1 MDLAEL
7 KNMDIKDLL
16 SKFKGSGGILDDKK
30 LLVKFGI
37 GFGSIIIF
45 LIIYY
50 VFVSPEV
57 YDRKTR
63 IDVMNKNH
71 NKIAEYNNN
80 IVRLK
85 HLVKKLKPKFDEN
98 SKLFHNRKEEQD
110 LYQNIIKFTAI
121 NGLTIIGYEENERK
135 AVINKEATQ
144 TSVNIQDN
152 QNQDNQNQD
161 NQNQDNQNM
170 ITEIM
175 EQYNID
181 EWVLSELRYNK
192 RIRGMSR
199 EDTVKQYKED
209 WGNNILE
216 EEQLYQIYDSIQ
228 NSYNPNS
235 AKPLYYIIPVSYKI
249 QGNFGS
255 SSSPGYL
262 IFRKALSK
270 LNKVI
275 NIDAETITIEKE
287 TGLILSEVTLS
298 TVGLPD
304 EYN

>member
-16 SKFKGSGGILDDKK
+16 SKFKGSGGILGDQK

-37 GFGSIIIF
+37 GFGSVVIF

-80 IVRLK
+80 IVRLN
-85 HLVKKLKPKFDEN
+85 HLIKKLKPKFDEN
-98 SKLFHNRKEEQD
+98 SKLFYNEKEAQD
-110 LYQNIIKFTAI
+110 LYQKIIKFAAI
-121 NGLTIIGYEENERK
+121 NGLSIIGYEENERK
-135 AVINKEATQ
+135 AVINKEGKQ
-144 TSVNIQDN
+144 TSVNI
-152 QNQDNQNQD
+152 QD

-181 EWVLSELRYNK
+181 EWVLNELRYNK

-209 WGNNILE
+209 WGNNIP
-216 EEQLYQIYDSIQ
+216 EEQLNEIYDLIQ

-275 NIDAETITIEKE
+275 NFDAETITIEKE

>member
-16 SKFKGSGGILDDKK
+16 SKFKGSGGILGDQK

-37 GFGSIIIF
+37 GFGSVVIF

-80 IVRLK
+80 IVRLN
-85 HLVKKLKPKFDEN
+85 HLIKKLKPKFDEN
-98 SKLFHNRKEEQD
+98 SKLFYNKKEAQD
-110 LYQNIIKFTAI
+110 LYQKIIKFAAI
-121 NGLTIIGYEENERK
+121 NGLSIIGYEENERK
-135 AVINKEATQ
+135 AVINKEGKQ
-144 TSVNIQDN
+144 TSVNI
-152 QNQDNQNQD
+152 QD

-181 EWVLSELRYNK
+181 EWVLNELRYNK

-216 EEQLYQIYDSIQ
+216 EQLNEIYDLIQ

-235 AKPLYYIIPVSYKI
+235 ANPLYEKIPVTYKI

-270 LNKVI
+270 LNKVV
-275 NIDAETITIEKE
+275 NFDAETITIEKE

-304 EYN
+304 EN

>member
-16 SKFKGSGGILDDKK
+16 SKFKGSGGILGDQK

-37 GFGSIIIF
+37 GFGSVVIF

-80 IVRLK
+80 IVRLN
-85 HLVKKLKPKFDEN
+85 HLIKKLKPKFDEN
-98 SKLFHNRKEEQD
+98 SKLFYNEKEAQD
-110 LYQNIIKFTAI
+110 LYQKIIKFAAI
-121 NGLTIIGYEENERK
+121 NGLSIIGYEENERK
-135 AVINKEATQ
+135 AVINKEGKQ
-144 TSVNIQDN
+144 TSVNI
-152 QNQDNQNQD
+152 QD

-175 EQYNID
+175 EQHNID
-181 EWVLSELRYNK
+181 EWVLNELRYNK
-192 RIRGMSR
+192 RIRGMSG

-209 WGNNILE
+209 WENNIL
-216 EEQLYQIYDSIQ
+216 EEQLYQIYDLIQ

-262 IFRKALSK
+262 LFRKALSK

-275 NIDAETITIEKE
+275 NFDAETITIEKE

-304 EYN
+304 EN

>member
-7 KNMDIKDLL
+7 KNMDIKNLL
-16 SKFKGSGGILDDKK
+16 SKFTGGEGILGDKK

-121 NGLTIIGYEENERK
+121 NGLTIVGYEKNERK
-135 AVINKEATQ
+135 AVINKEGKQ
-144 TSVNIQDN
+144 TSVNI
-152 QNQDNQNQD
+152 QD

-209 WGNNILE
+209 WENNIL
-216 EEQLYQIYDSIQ
+216 EEQLYQIYDLIQ

-235 AKPLYYIIPVSYKI
+235 TKPLYYKIPVSYKI
-249 QGNFGS
+249 RGNFGS
-255 SSSPGYL
+255 SSSKGYL

-270 LNKVI
+270 LNKVV
-275 NIDAETITIEKE
+275 NFDAETITVEKE
-287 TGLILSEVTLS
+287 TGQILSEVTLS

-304 EYN
+304 EYEN

>member
-98 SKLFHNRKEEQD
+98 SKLFHSKKEAQD
-110 LYQNIIKFTAI
+110 LYQKIIKFAAI
-121 NGLTIIGYEENERK
+121 NGLSIIGYEENERK
-135 AVINKEATQ
+135 AVMNKEGKQ
-144 TSVNIQDN
+144 MSVNIQDN

-175 EQYNID
+175 EQHNID
-181 EWVLSELRYNK
+181 EWVLNELRYNK

-235 AKPLYYIIPVSYKI
+235 AKPLYYKIPVSYKI
-249 QGNFGS
+249 QGNYL
-255 SSSPGYL
+255 GYL
-262 IFRKALSK
+262 KFRRALSK
-270 LNKVI
+270 SNKVI
-275 NIDAETITIEKE
+275 NFDSETITVQKE
-287 TGLILSEVTLS
+287 NNSGTILSEGTIS
-298 TVGLPD
+298 IVGLPN
-304 EYN
+304 EYEN

>member
-80 IVRLK
+80 IVRLE
-85 HLVKKLKPKFDEN
+85 HLIKKLKPKFDEN
-98 SKLFHNRKEEQD
+98 SKLFHSKKEAQD

-152 QNQDNQNQD
+152 QNQDNQN
-161 NQNQDNQNM
+161 M

-175 EQYNID
+175 EQHNID
-181 EWVLSELRYNK
+181 EWVLNELRYNK
-192 RIRGMSR
+192 RIRGMSG

-209 WGNNILE
+209 WGNNIP
-216 EEQLYQIYDSIQ
+216 EEQLNEIYDLIQ

-235 AKPLYYIIPVSYKI
+235 ANSLYEKIPVTYKI

-255 SSSPGYL
+255 STSKGYL
-262 IFRKALSK
+262 LFRKALSK
-270 LNKVI
+270 LNKVV
-275 NIDAETITIEKE
+275 NFDAETIMVEKE

-304 EYN
+304 EYEN

>member
-16 SKFKGSGGILDDKK
+16 SKFKGSGGILGDQK

-37 GFGSIIIF
+37 GFGSVVIF

-80 IVRLK
+80 IVRLN
-85 HLVKKLKPKFDEN
+85 HLIKKLKPKFDEN
-98 SKLFHNRKEEQD
+98 SKLFYNKKEAQD
-110 LYQNIIKFTAI
+110 LYQKIIKFAAI
-121 NGLTIIGYEENERK
+121 NGLSIIGYEENERK
-135 AVINKEATQ
+135 AVINKEGKQ
-144 TSVNIQDN
+144 TSVNI
-152 QNQDNQNQD
+152 QD

-175 EQYNID
+175 EQHNID
-181 EWVLSELRYNK
+181 EWVLNELRYNK
-192 RIRGMSR
+192 RIRGMSG

-216 EEQLYQIYDSIQ
+216 EQLNEIYDLIQ

-275 NIDAETITIEKE
+275 NFDAETITIEKE

-304 EYN
+304 EN

>member
-80 IVRLK
+80 IVRLE
-85 HLVKKLKPKFDEN
+85 HLIKKLKPKFDEN

-121 NGLTIIGYEENERK
+121 NGLTIVGYEKNERK
-135 AVINKEATQ
+135 AVMNKEGKQ
-144 TSVNIQDN
+144 TSVNI
-152 QNQDNQNQD
+152 QD

-181 EWVLSELRYNK
+181 KWVLDELRYNK
-192 RIRGMSR
+192 RIRGMSG

-209 WGNNILE
+209 WENNILE
-216 EEQLYQIYDSIQ
+216 ERLYQIYDLIQ

-275 NIDAETITIEKE
+275 NFDAETITIEKE

-304 EYN
+304 QYEN

>member
-16 SKFKGSGGILDDKK
+16 SKFKGSGGILGDQK

-37 GFGSIIIF
+37 GFGSVVIF

-80 IVRLK
+80 IVRLE
-85 HLVKKLKPKFDEN
+85 HLIKKLKPKFDEN

-152 QNQDNQNQD
+152 QNQDNQN
-161 NQNQDNQNM
+161 M

-175 EQYNID
+175 EQHNID
-181 EWVLSELRYNK
+181 EWVLNELRYNK
-192 RIRGMSR
+192 RIRGMSG

-209 WGNNILE
+209 WGNNIP
-216 EEQLYQIYDSIQ
+216 EEQLNEIYDLIQ
-228 NSYNPNS
+228 NSYNLNS
-235 AKPLYYIIPVSYKI
+235 AKPLYYKIPVSYKI

-255 SSSPGYL
+255 SSSKGYL

-270 LNKVI
+270 LNKVV
-275 NIDAETITIEKE
+275 NFDAETIMVEKE

-304 EYN
+304 EYEN

>member
-1 MDLAEL
+1 
-7 KNMDIKDLL
+7 
-16 SKFKGSGGILDDKK
+16 
-30 LLVKFGI
+30 
-37 GFGSIIIF
+37 
-45 LIIYY
+45 
-50 VFVSPEV
+50 
-57 YDRKTR
+57 
-63 IDVMNKNH
+63 MNKNH

-80 IVRLK
+80 IVRLE
-85 HLVKKLKPKFDEN
+85 HLIKKLKPKFDEN

-121 NGLTIIGYEENERK
+121 NGLTIVGYEKNERK
-135 AVINKEATQ
+135 AVMNKEGKQ
-144 TSVNIQDN
+144 TSVNIQDNQNQDN

-181 EWVLSELRYNK
+181 KWVLDELRYNK
-192 RIRGMSR
+192 RIRGMSG
-199 EDTVKQYKED
+199 EDTVKQHKED
-209 WGNNILE
+209 WENNIL
-216 EEQLYQIYDSIQ
+216 EEQLYQIYDLIQ

-275 NIDAETITIEKE
+275 NFDAETITIEKE

>member
-7 KNMDIKDLL
+7 KNMDVKDLL
-16 SKFKGSGGILDDKK
+16 SKFKGSGGILGDQK

-37 GFGSIIIF
+37 GFGSVVIF

-71 NKIAEYNNN
+71 NKIAEYNDN
-80 IVRLK
+80 IVRLN
-85 HLVKKLKPKFDEN
+85 HLIKKLKPKFDEN
-98 SKLFHNRKEEQD
+98 SKLFYNKKEAQD
-110 LYQNIIKFTAI
+110 LYQKIIKFAAI
-121 NGLTIIGYEENERK
+121 NGLSIIGYEENERK
-135 AVINKEATQ
+135 AVINKEGKQ
-144 TSVNIQDN
+144 TSVNI
-152 QNQDNQNQD
+152 QD

-175 EQYNID
+175 EQHNID
-181 EWVLSELRYNK
+181 KWVLDELRYNK
-192 RIRGMSR
+192 RIRGMSG

-209 WGNNILE
+209 WENNILE
-216 EEQLYQIYDSIQ
+216 ERLYQIYDLIQ

-249 QGNFGS
+249 QGDFGS

-262 IFRKALSK
+262 LFRKALSK
-270 LNKVI
+270 LNKVV
-275 NIDAETITIEKE
+275 NFDAETITIEKE

-304 EYN
+304 EYEN

>member
-80 IVRLK
+80 IVRLN
-85 HLVKKLKPKFDEN
+85 HLIKKLKPKFDEN
-98 SKLFHNRKEEQD
+98 SKLFHSRKEVED
-110 LYQNIIKFTAI
+110 LYQNISKFATI
-121 NGLTIIGYEENERK
+121 NGLTIIDIKKNERK
-135 AVINKEATQ
+135 AVINKEGKQ
-144 TSVNIQDN
+144 TSVNI
-152 QNQDNQNQD
+152 QD

-181 EWVLSELRYNK
+181 KWVLDELRYNK
-192 RIRGMSR
+192 RIRGMSG

-209 WGNNILE
+209 WENNIL
-216 EEQLYQIYDSIQ
+216 EEQLYQIYDLIQ

-275 NIDAETITIEKE
+275 NFDAETITIEKE

>member
-37 GFGSIIIF
+37 GFGSVVIF

-80 IVRLK
+80 IVRLN
-85 HLVKKLKPKFDEN
+85 HLIKKLKPKFDEN
-98 SKLFHNRKEEQD
+98 SKLFYNKKEAQD
-110 LYQNIIKFTAI
+110 LYQKIIKFAAI
-121 NGLTIIGYEENERK
+121 NGLSIIGYEENERK

-144 TSVNIQDN
+144 ASVNIQD
-152 QNQDNQNQD
+152 D
-161 NQNQDNQNM
+161 QNQDNQNM
-170 ITEIM
+170 ITKIM

-181 EWVLSELRYNK
+181 EWVLNELRYNK
-192 RIRGMSR
+192 RIRGMSG

-209 WGNNILE
+209 WENNILE
-216 EEQLYQIYDSIQ
+216 EQLNEIYDLIQ
-228 NSYNPNS
+228 NSYNLNS
-235 AKPLYYIIPVSYKI
+235 ANPLYEKIPVTYKI

-255 SSSPGYL
+255 STSKGYL
-262 IFRKALSK
+262 LFRKALSK
-270 LNKVI
+270 LNKVV
-275 NIDAETITIEKE
+275 NFDAETITIEKE

-304 EYN
+304 EN

>member
-50 VFVSPEV
+50 AFVSPEV

-63 IDVMNKNH
+63 INAMNKND
-71 NKIAEYNNN
+71 NKITEYNINM
-80 IVRLK
+80 VRLK

-98 SKLFHNRKEEQD
+98 SKLFHSKKEAQD

-161 NQNQDNQNM
+161 NQNM

-181 EWVLSELRYNK
+181 KWVLDELRYNK
-192 RIRGMSR
+192 RIRGMSG

-209 WGNNILE
+209 WENNIL
-216 EEQLYQIYDSIQ
+216 EEQLYQIYDLIQ

-270 LNKVI
+270 LNKVV
-275 NIDAETITIEKE
+275 NFDAETITVEKE

-304 EYN
+304 EYEN

>member
-7 KNMDIKDLL
+7 KNMDIKNLL
-16 SKFKGSGGILDDKK
+16 SKFTGGEGILGDKK

-50 VFVSPEV
+50 AFVSPEV

-98 SKLFHNRKEEQD
+98 SKLFHSKKEAQD

-152 QNQDNQNQD
+152 QNQDNQN
-161 NQNQDNQNM
+161 M

-199 EDTVKQYKED
+199 EDTVKQYKAD
-209 WGNNILE
+209 WENNIL
-216 EEQLYQIYDSIQ
+216 EEQLYQIYDLIQ
-228 NSYNPNS
+228 NN
-235 AKPLYYIIPVSYKI
+235 
-249 QGNFGS
+249 
-255 SSSPGYL
+255 
-262 IFRKALSK
+262 
-270 LNKVI
+270 
-275 NIDAETITIEKE
+275 
-287 TGLILSEVTLS
+287 
-298 TVGLPD
+298 
-304 EYN
+304 

>member
-16 SKFKGSGGILDDKK
+16 SKFKGSGGILGDQK

-50 VFVSPEV
+50 VFVLPEV

-63 IDVMNKNH
+63 IDVMNQNH

-80 IVRLK
+80 IVRLN
-85 HLVKKLKPKFDEN
+85 HLIKKLKPKFDEN
-98 SKLFHNRKEEQD
+98 SKLFYNKKEAQD
-110 LYQNIIKFTAI
+110 LYQKIIKFAAI
-121 NGLTIIGYEENERK
+121 NGLSIIGYEENERK
-135 AVINKEATQ
+135 GVINKEGKQ
-144 TSVNIQDN
+144 TSVNI
-152 QNQDNQNQD
+152 QD

-181 EWVLSELRYNK
+181 EWVLNELRYNK
-192 RIRGMSR
+192 RIRGMSG

-209 WGNNILE
+209 WENNILE
-216 EEQLYQIYDSIQ
+216 EQLNEIYDLIQ

-270 LNKVI
+270 LNKVV
-275 NIDAETITIEKE
+275 NFDAETITIEKE

-304 EYN
+304 EN

>member
-16 SKFKGSGGILDDKK
+16 SKFKGSGGILGDQK

-37 GFGSIIIF
+37 GFGSVVIF

-80 IVRLK
+80 IVRLE
-85 HLVKKLKPKFDEN
+85 HLIKKLKPKFDEN

-121 NGLTIIGYEENERK
+121 NGLTIVGYEKNERK
-135 AVINKEATQ
+135 VVMNKEGKQ
-144 TSVNIQDN
+144 TSVNI
-152 QNQDNQNQD
+152 QDNQNQD

-175 EQYNID
+175 EQHNID
-181 EWVLSELRYNK
+181 EWVLNELRYNK
-192 RIRGMSR
+192 RIRGMSG

-209 WGNNILE
+209 WGNIILE
-216 EEQLYQIYDSIQ
+216 EQLNEIYDLIQ

-235 AKPLYYIIPVSYKI
+235 ANPLYEKIPVTYKI

-255 SSSPGYL
+255 STSKGYL
-262 IFRKALSK
+262 LFRKALSK
-270 LNKVI
+270 LNKVV
-275 NIDAETITIEKE
+275 NFDAETITIEKE

-304 EYN
+304 EN

>member
-16 SKFKGSGGILDDKK
+16 SKFKGSGGILGDQK

-37 GFGSIIIF
+37 GFGSVVIF

-80 IVRLK
+80 IVRLN
-85 HLVKKLKPKFDEN
+85 HLIKKLKPKFDEN
-98 SKLFHNRKEEQD
+98 SKLFHNKKEAQD
-110 LYQNIIKFTAI
+110 LYQNIIKFAAI

-152 QNQDNQNQD
+152 QNQDNQN
-161 NQNQDNQNM
+161 M

-181 EWVLSELRYNK
+181 EWVLNELRYNK

-216 EEQLYQIYDSIQ
+216 EQLNEIYDLIQ

-235 AKPLYYIIPVSYKI
+235 ANPLYEKIPVTYKI

-255 SSSPGYL
+255 STSKGYL
-262 IFRKALSK
+262 LFRKALSK
-270 LNKVI
+270 LNKVV
-275 NIDAETITIEKE
+275 NFDAETITIEKE

-304 EYN
+304 EN

>member
-16 SKFKGSGGILDDKK
+16 SKFKGSGGILGDQK

-37 GFGSIIIF
+37 GFGSVVIF

-80 IVRLK
+80 IVRLD
-85 HLVKKLKPKFDEN
+85 HLIKKLKPKFDEN

-121 NGLTIIGYEENERK
+121 NGLTIVGYEKNERK
-135 AVINKEATQ
+135 AVMNKEGKQ
-144 TSVNIQDN
+144 TSVNI
-152 QNQDNQNQD
+152 QD

-181 EWVLSELRYNK
+181 EWVLNELRYNK

-216 EEQLYQIYDSIQ
+216 EQLNEIYDLIQ

-235 AKPLYYIIPVSYKI
+235 ANPLYEKIPVTYKI

-255 SSSPGYL
+255 STSKGYL
-262 IFRKALSK
+262 LFRKALSK
-270 LNKVI
+270 LNKVV
-275 NIDAETITIEKE
+275 NFDAETITIEKE

>member
-16 SKFKGSGGILDDKK
+16 SKFKGSGGILGDQK

-37 GFGSIIIF
+37 GFGSVVIF

-80 IVRLK
+80 IVRLD
-85 HLVKKLKPKFDEN
+85 HLIKKLKPKFDEN

-121 NGLTIIGYEENERK
+121 NGLTIVGYEKNERK
-135 AVINKEATQ
+135 AVMNKEGKQ
-144 TSVNIQDN
+144 TSVNI
-152 QNQDNQNQD
+152 QDNQNQD

-181 EWVLSELRYNK
+181 EWGLNELRYNK
-192 RIRGMSR
+192 RIRGMSG

-209 WGNNILE
+209 WGNNIPEKRLNE
-216 EEQLYQIYDSIQ
+216 IYDLIQ

-275 NIDAETITIEKE
+275 NFDAETITIEKE

>member
-16 SKFKGSGGILDDKK
+16 SKFKGSGGILGDQK

-37 GFGSIIIF
+37 GFGSVVIF

-71 NKIAEYNNN
+71 NKIAEYNDN
-80 IVRLK
+80 IVRLN
-85 HLVKKLKPKFDEN
+85 HLIKKLKPKFDEN
-98 SKLFHNRKEEQD
+98 SKLFYNKKEAQD
-110 LYQNIIKFTAI
+110 LYQKIIKFAAI
-121 NGLTIIGYEENERK
+121 NGLSIIGYEENERK
-135 AVINKEATQ
+135 AVINKEGKQ
-144 TSVNIQDN
+144 TSVNI
-152 QNQDNQNQD
+152 QD

-181 EWVLSELRYNK
+181 EWVLNELRYNK

-216 EEQLYQIYDSIQ
+216 EQLNEIYDLIQ
-228 NSYNPNS
+228 NSYNSNS
-235 AKPLYYIIPVSYKI
+235 ANPLYEKIPVTYKI

-255 SSSPGYL
+255 STSKGYL
-262 IFRKALSK
+262 LFRKALSK
-270 LNKVI
+270 LNKVV
-275 NIDAETITIEKE
+275 NFDAETITVEKE

-304 EYN
+304 EYEN

>member
-16 SKFKGSGGILDDKK
+16 SKFKGSGGILGDQK

-37 GFGSIIIF
+37 GFGSVVIF

-71 NKIAEYNNN
+71 NKIVEYNNN
-80 IVRLK
+80 IVRLN
-85 HLVKKLKPKFDEN
+85 HLIKKLKPKFDEN
-98 SKLFHNRKEEQD
+98 SKLFHSKKEAQD

-121 NGLTIIGYEENERK
+121 NGLTIVGYEKNERK
-135 AVINKEATQ
+135 AVMNKEGKQ
-144 TSVNIQDN
+144 MSVNI
-152 QNQDNQNQD
+152 QDNQNQD

-181 EWVLSELRYNK
+181 KWVLDELRYNK
-192 RIRGMSR
+192 RIRGMSG
-199 EDTVKQYKED
+199 EDTVKHYKED

-216 EEQLYQIYDSIQ
+216 EQLNEIYDLIQ
-228 NSYNPNS
+228 NSYNLNS
-235 AKPLYYIIPVSYKI
+235 ANPLYEKIPVTYKI

-255 SSSPGYL
+255 STSKGYL
-262 IFRKALSK
+262 LFRKALSK
-270 LNKVI
+270 LNKVV
-275 NIDAETITIEKE
+275 NFDAETITVEKE

-304 EYN
+304 EYEN

>member
-16 SKFKGSGGILDDKK
+16 SKFKGSGGILGDQK

-50 VFVSPEV
+50 AFVSPEV

-98 SKLFHNRKEEQD
+98 SKLFYNKKEAQD
-110 LYQNIIKFTAI
+110 LYQKIIKFAAI
-121 NGLTIIGYEENERK
+121 NGLSIIGYEENERK
-135 AVINKEATQ
+135 AVINKEGKQ
-144 TSVNIQDN
+144 MSVNI
-152 QNQDNQNQD
+152 QD

-175 EQYNID
+175 EQHNID
-181 EWVLSELRYNK
+181 EWVLNELRYNK
-192 RIRGMSR
+192 RIRGMSG

-216 EEQLYQIYDSIQ
+216 EQLNEIYDLIQ

-235 AKPLYYIIPVSYKI
+235 AKPLYYKIPVSYKI

-262 IFRKALSK
+262 IFRRALSK
-270 LNKVI
+270 LNKVV
-275 NIDAETITIEKE
+275 NFDAETITVEKE

-304 EYN
+304 EYEN

>member
-1 MDLAEL
+1 MDLAAL
-7 KNMDIKDLL
+7 KNMNLKDLL
-16 SKFKGSGGILDDKK
+16 SKFTGGGGILGDKK

-80 IVRLK
+80 IVRLE
-85 HLVKKLKPKFDEN
+85 HLIKKLKPKFDEN
-98 SKLFHNRKEEQD
+98 SKLFHSKKEAQD

-161 NQNQDNQNM
+161 NQNM

-181 EWVLSELRYNK
+181 KWVLDELRYNK
-192 RIRGMSR
+192 RIRGMSG

-209 WGNNILE
+209 WENNILE
-216 EEQLYQIYDSIQ
+216 ERLYQIYDLIQ

-270 LNKVI
+270 LNKVV
-275 NIDAETITIEKE
+275 NFDAETITVEKE

-304 EYN
+304 EYEN

>member
-16 SKFKGSGGILDDKK
+16 SKFKDSGGILGDQK

-37 GFGSIIIF
+37 GFGSVVIF

-80 IVRLK
+80 IVRLN
-85 HLVKKLKPKFDEN
+85 HLIKKLKPKFDEN
-98 SKLFHNRKEEQD
+98 SKLFYNKKEAQD
-110 LYQNIIKFTAI
+110 LYQKIIKFAAI
-121 NGLTIIGYEENERK
+121 NGLSIIGYEENERK
-135 AVINKEATQ
+135 AVMNKEGKQ
-144 TSVNIQDN
+144 MSVNI
-152 QNQDNQNQD
+152 QDNQNQD

-175 EQYNID
+175 EQHNID
-181 EWVLSELRYNK
+181 EWVLNELRYNK
-192 RIRGMSR
+192 RIRGMSG
-199 EDTVKQYKED
+199 EDTVKQHKED
-209 WGNNILE
+209 WENNIL
-216 EEQLYQIYDSIQ
+216 EEQLYQIYDLIQ

-275 NIDAETITIEKE
+275 NFDAETITIEKE

-304 EYN
+304 EN

>member
-16 SKFKGSGGILDDKK
+16 SKFKGSGGILGDQK

-37 GFGSIIIF
+37 GFGSVVIF

-63 IDVMNKNH
+63 IEVMNKNH

-80 IVRLK
+80 IVRLN
-85 HLVKKLKPKFDEN
+85 HLIKKLKPKFDEN

-161 NQNQDNQNM
+161 NQNM

-181 EWVLSELRYNK
+181 EWVLNELRYNK
-192 RIRGMSR
+192 RIRGMSG

-209 WGNNILE
+209 WGNNIP
-216 EEQLYQIYDSIQ
+216 EQLNEIYDLIQ
-228 NSYNPNS
+228 NSYNLNS
-235 AKPLYYIIPVSYKI
+235 AKY
-249 QGNFGS
+249 
-255 SSSPGYL
+255 
-262 IFRKALSK
+262 SK
-270 LNKVI
+270 LRCQFPK
-275 NIDAETITIEKE
+275 
-287 TGLILSEVTLS
+287 LIMLEGFFLTFDCQLQH
-298 TVGLPD
+298 
-304 EYN
+304 

>member
-16 SKFKGSGGILDDKK
+16 SKFKGSGGILGDQK

-37 GFGSIIIF
+37 GFGSVVIF

-80 IVRLK
+80 IVRLN
-85 HLVKKLKPKFDEN
+85 HLIKKLKPKFDEN
-98 SKLFHNRKEEQD
+98 SKLFYNKKEAQD
-110 LYQNIIKFTAI
+110 LYQKIIKFAAI
-121 NGLTIIGYEENERK
+121 NGLSIIGYEENERK
-135 AVINKEATQ
+135 AVINKEGKQ
-144 TSVNIQDN
+144 TSVNI
-152 QNQDNQNQD
+152 QDNQNQD

-216 EEQLYQIYDSIQ
+216 EEQLYQIYDLIQ
-228 NSYNPNS
+228 NSYNLNS
-235 AKPLYYIIPVSYKI
+235 ANPLYEKIPVTYKI

-255 SSSPGYL
+255 STSKGYL
-262 IFRKALSK
+262 LFRKALSK
-270 LNKVI
+270 LNKVV
-275 NIDAETITIEKE
+275 NFDAETITVEKE

-304 EYN
+304 EYEN

>member
-7 KNMDIKDLL
+7 KNMDIKNLL
-16 SKFKGSGGILDDKK
+16 SKFTGGEGILGDKK

-50 VFVSPEV
+50 AFVSPEV

-80 IVRLK
+80 IVRLN
-85 HLVKKLKPKFDEN
+85 HLIKKLKPKFDEN
-98 SKLFHNRKEEQD
+98 SKLFYNKKEAQD
-110 LYQNIIKFTAI
+110 LYQKIIKFAAI
-121 NGLTIIGYEENERK
+121 NGLSIIGYEENERK
-135 AVINKEATQ
+135 AVINKEGKQ
-144 TSVNIQDN
+144 TSVNI
-152 QNQDNQNQD
+152 QD

-209 WGNNILE
+209 WENNIL
-216 EEQLYQIYDSIQ
+216 EEQLYQIYDLIQ

-235 AKPLYYIIPVSYKI
+235 AKPLYYKIPVSYKI

-262 IFRKALSK
+262 IFRRALSK
-270 LNKVI
+270 LNKVV
-275 NIDAETITIEKE
+275 NFDAETITVEKE

-304 EYN
+304 EYEN

>member
-80 IVRLK
+80 IVRLN
-85 HLVKKLKPKFDEN
+85 HLIKKLKPKFDEN
-98 SKLFHNRKEEQD
+98 SKLFYNEKEAQD
-110 LYQNIIKFTAI
+110 LYQKIIKFAAI
-121 NGLTIIGYEENERK
+121 NGLSIIGYEENERK
-135 AVINKEATQ
+135 AVINKEGKQ
-144 TSVNIQDN
+144 TSVNI
-152 QNQDNQNQD
+152 QD

-181 EWVLSELRYNK
+181 EWVLNELRYNK
-192 RIRGMSR
+192 RIRGMSG

-216 EEQLYQIYDSIQ
+216 EQLNEIYDLIQ
-228 NSYNPNS
+228 NSYNLNS
-235 AKPLYYIIPVSYKI
+235 ANPLYEKIPVTYKI

-255 SSSPGYL
+255 STSKGYL
-262 IFRKALSK
+262 LFRKALSK
-270 LNKVI
+270 LNKVV
-275 NIDAETITIEKE
+275 NFDAETITVEKE
-287 TGLILSEVTLS
+287 TGLIVSEVTLS
-298 TVGLPD
+298 TVRLPD
-304 EYN
+304 EYEN

>member
-50 VFVSPEV
+50 AFVSPEV

-98 SKLFHNRKEEQD
+98 SKLFHNRKEEQA

-152 QNQDNQNQD
+152 QNQDNQN
-161 NQNQDNQNM
+161 M

-181 EWVLSELRYNK
+181 KWVLDELRYNK
-192 RIRGMSR
+192 RIRGMSG

-209 WGNNILE
+209 WENNIL
-216 EEQLYQIYDSIQ
+216 EEQLYQIYDLIQ

-235 AKPLYYIIPVSYKI
+235 AKPLYYKIPVSYKI